1 MAGAIVRF
9 IYLGVAVVVAGA
21 VLILVATYVIGSP
34 ALQNLGTLVALLGF
48 FLYVIG
54 RATYR
59 KTKKPPV
66 RSDER

>member
-1 MAGAIVRF
+1 MGF
-9 IYLGVAVVVAGA
+9 IYLSVAVVIAGA
-21 VLILVATYVIGSP
+21 VLILVATYVIGSL

-48 FLYVIG
+48 LLYVIA
-54 RATYR
+54 RSMCR